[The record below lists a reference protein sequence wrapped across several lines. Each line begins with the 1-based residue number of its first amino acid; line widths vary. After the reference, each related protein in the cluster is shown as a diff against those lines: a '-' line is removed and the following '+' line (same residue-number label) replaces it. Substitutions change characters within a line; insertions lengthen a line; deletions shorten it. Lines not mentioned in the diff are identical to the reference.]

1 MEIDVHGAAG
11 IEHWVAES
19 KWWRDRTVGISLVK
33 KLLDKAEIVKKE
45 RNPDFVRVW
54 FFAYNGFTEEAEI
67 FMQEHKVFWSTREDL
82 DRLLA
87 QVGLRTLPKFE
98 VKQ

>member
-1 MEIDVHGAAG
+1 
-11 IEHWVAES
+11 
-19 KWWRDRTVGISLVK
+19 
-33 KLLDKAEIVKKE
+33 
-45 RNPDFVRVW
+45 VW
-54 FFAYNGFTEEAEI
+54 FFAHNGFTEEAEI

-98 VKQ
+98 AKQ